1 MPDLYLGIAKQTA
14 KNLSMP
20 ENSILPTVDDLLS
33 FYRNLYDYT
42 SQRADLSLMSRS
54 IDFHAYGL
62 AGAPGGE
69 TLVDMIWAAT
79 KFPAFIALLTNST
92 TGFII
97 DGPASLF
104 FVADV
109 LDAVYTTNTT
119 GLGLTVNNIDT
130 SSVNNIT
137 TLNWSEVVDSMP
149 SVDFISCHLN
159 ALVDYE
165 VLDSLVQALNPGG
178 TFLLANASNGSEMY
192 STDNSFPE
200 EVHNR
205 ILSTGNFDSYHMQG
219 YISFTCFRK
228 KD

>member
-1 MPDLYLGIAKQTA
+1 MPDLYLGIVKQTA

-20 ENSILPTVDDLLS
+20 TNSILPTVEDLLS
-33 FYRNLYDYT
+33 FYRDLYNYT
-42 SQRADLSLMSRS
+42 NQRADVSLMSRS

-69 TLVDMIWAAT
+69 TLVDMVWAAT
-79 KFPAFIALLTNST
+79 KFPAFMALLTNSN

-104 FVADV
+104 FMADI
-109 LDAVYTTNTT
+109 LETVYTANTV

-130 SSVNNIT
+130 SSISNVIT
-137 TLNWSEVVDSMP
+137 LGWQEIINAMP
-149 SVDFISCHLN
+149 SVDFVSCHLN
-159 ALVDYE
+159 ALVDND
-165 VLDSLVQALNPGG
+165 VLDSLVNAVNPGG

-192 STDNSFPE
+192 HTDNSFPE
-200 EVHNR
+200 EVHDR
-205 ILSTGNFDSYHMQG
+205 ILSSNQFDSYHMQG

-228 KD
+228 RN